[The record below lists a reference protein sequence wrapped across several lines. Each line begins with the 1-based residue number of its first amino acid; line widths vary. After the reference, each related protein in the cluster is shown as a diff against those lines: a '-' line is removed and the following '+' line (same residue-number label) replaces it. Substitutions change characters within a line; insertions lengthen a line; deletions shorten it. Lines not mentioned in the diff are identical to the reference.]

1 MAAHAGVSY
10 VPVLIPLSAR
20 NVTLRFG
27 ATTALADVSVD
38 APAGAAVAIVGES
51 GAGKTT
57 LLRCFNRMVQP
68 DGGDVRVGDVDVR
81 TQDPIALRRRLGYAQ
96 QNGGL
101 LPHWTAAQNVG
112 LVLRAMG
119 RPDPAAVADALS
131 LVGLPVET
139 FGSRYPRE
147 LSGGQRQRV
156 ALARALAAKP
166 DAILLDEPFGALDAI
181 TRAELGDAFAR
192 VRRQLAVT
200 TLFVT
205 HDLGEAARLADT
217 IVVMRAGRV
226 EQHGTIAQLRDAPAT
241 PYVRELVARALAQV
255 EFLGGPAR

>member
-1 MAAHAGVSY
+1 MVPTRIQCGVRRPMGPCACASFAPHHLPAVRGAGASSVAAHAGVSY

-57 LLRCFNRMVQP
+57 LLRCFNRMVEP
-68 DGGDVRVGDVDVR
+68 DGGEVRVGDVDVR

-112 LVLRAMG
+112 LVLRALG
-119 RPDPAAVADALS
+119 RPDPAAGADALS
-131 LVGLPVET
+131 LLGPPVGD
-139 FGSRYPRE
+139 FGPPYP
-147 LSGGQRQRV
+147 
-156 ALARALAAKP
+156 A
-166 DAILLDEPFGALDAI
+166 EPPRG
-181 TRAELGDAFAR
+181 
-192 VRRQLAVT
+192 
-200 TLFVT
+200 
-205 HDLGEAARLADT
+205 
-217 IVVMRAGRV
+217 
-226 EQHGTIAQLRDAPAT
+226 
-241 PYVRELVARALAQV
+241 
-255 EFLGGPAR
+255 

>member
-1 MAAHAGVSY
+1 MIS
-10 VPVLIPLSAR
+10 LSAR

-27 ATTALADVSVD
+27 ATTALAGVSVE

-57 LLRCFNRMVQP
+57 LLRCFNRMVDP
-68 DGGDVRVGDVDVR
+68 DGGEVRVGDVDVR

-101 LPHWTAAQNVG
+101 LPHWTVAQNVG
-112 LVLRAMG
+112 LVPRAMG
-119 RPDPAAVADALS
+119 RSDRVSVADALS
-131 LVGLPVET
+131 LVGLPIET
-139 FGSRYPRE
+139 FGSRFPRQ

-181 TRAELGDAFAR
+181 TRADLGDAFAR
-192 VRRQLAVT
+192 LRRKLAVT
-200 TLFVT
+200 TLLVT

-217 IVVMRAGRV
+217 IVVMRAGQV
-226 EQHGTIAQLRDAPAT
+226 EQHGTMAQLRDTPAT
-241 PYVRELVARALAQV
+241 SYVRALVERALAQV
-255 EFLGGPAR
+255 ESLGGSSR